1 MRHQATLSQL
11 AKLCMMFVALTVVSN
26 PRVLGEETVAGAAT
40 AEMPEVADSGDWTTH
55 IDAWFKSNLVDPIQ
69 GILFYDF
76 GSSKV
81 EWIGVS
87 LPFIV
92 MWLLAGAIFFTLAM
106 GFINVRGFVHAIK
119 LTKGDYDDPA
129 DEGEVSHFQALA
141 SALSATVGLGNI
153 AGVAIAVG
161 KGGPGAIFWMIL
173 AGLLGMSTK
182 FTECTLGQMYRKV
195 APDGTVSGGPMHY
208 LKDGLAEIRIGG
220 ISLRYVG
227 AVLATLFAVLCI
239 GASFGGG
246 CAFQVNQSRG
256 ALEYI
261 LRQDAHNELRALQ
274 LQVAQAED
282 TNLAG
287 DELAARTARIHDIE
301 KSNASFETYFRP
313 AYGLAMAFFVGLV
326 IIGGFRRIAATASRI
341 VPSMCALYVAMALY
355 VLLTN
360 ASEIDDAFLAIWKG
374 AFTPEGITGGALGV
388 MVIGITRAAFSNEA
402 GVGSASIAHAAART
416 DEPISEG
423 FVALLEPFIDTVV
436 ICTMTGLVIVIT
448 GQALDPANADLIK
461 GNEGAQLTS
470 LALGSVQSW
479 FPLAL
484 GVAVL
489 LFAFS
494 TMISWSYYGERCWTQ
509 LFGERSSLVYKILFL
524 ICVFFGAIITATTV
538 LEFSDLMILAMALPN
553 ILGLLALNRKVRAAL
568 RDYWRR
574 LRLGEFEPRQST
586 S

>member
-1 MRHQATLSQL
+1 MRQLVSVRRLATLCVLL
-11 AKLCMMFVALTVVSN
+11 AGLTVA
-26 PRVLGEETVAGAAT
+26 PGTRAIGEETADNVATVAT
-40 AEMPEVADSGDWTTH
+40 AEVVGADDWQTQ
-55 IDAWFKSNLVDPIQ
+55 IDTWFEENLVVPIARV
-69 GILFYDF
+69 LFYDF
-76 GSSKV
+76 GSSEV

-92 MWLLAGAIFFTLAM
+92 MWLLAGAIIFTLAM
-106 GFINVRGFVHAIK
+106 GFINIRGFVHAIK

-161 KGGPGAIFWMIL
+161 QGGPGAIFWMIL
-173 AGLLGMSTK
+173 AGFLGMSTK

-208 LKDGLAEIRIGG
+208 LRDGLAEIHIGG
-220 ISLRYVG
+220 MSLRYVG
-227 AVLATLFAVLCI
+227 SVLAIFFAVLCI

-261 LRQDAHNELRALQ
+261 LQQDAQNELRSLQ
-274 LQVAQAED
+274 IEISQAKD
-282 TNLAG
+282 ANRA
-287 DELAARTARIHDIE
+287 DDLAALTLQRDEI
-301 KSNASFETYFRP
+301 KQSNERLQNYFRP
-313 AYGLAMAFFVGLV
+313 AYGLAMAFCVGLV

-355 VLLTN
+355 VLIAN
-360 ASEIDDAFLAIWKG
+360 AGQIDDAFLAIWDG
-374 AFTPEGITGGALGV
+374 AFTAEGVTGGALGV
-388 MVIGITRAAFSNEA
+388 MVIGIKRAAFSNEA
-402 GVGSASIAHAAART
+402 GVGSASIAHAAALT
-416 DEPISEG
+416 DEPVSEG
-423 FVALLEPFIDTVV
+423 LVALLEPFIDTVV

-448 GQALDPANADLIK
+448 GQALDPANADLIA
-461 GNEGAQLTS
+461 GDEGAQLTS

-479 FPLAL
+479 FPLVL

-509 LFGERSSLVYKILFL
+509 LFGDRSSIIYKILFL

-553 ILGLLALNRKVRAAL
+553 ILGLLILNGKVRAAL

-574 LRLGEFEPRQST
+574 YRLGHFEPQEPAS
-586 S
+586 